1 MTTPTATI
9 MPTGDDLLIRE
20 AIRQRRMH
28 RSGKSLGGALV
39 LAAFFG
45 AAGYALA
52 FHSGAITYS
61 MPYRSGFPLGAIL
74 VICGILAFLVAGLF
88 VADAVSGAR
97 PRAPWGDPVPGDC
110 PVCGQP
116 ALRQDGILLRE
127 GRTLKTAASG
137 TVTLCE
143 TPSCPHAVAG

>member
-1 MTTPTATI
+1 

-20 AIRQRRMH
+20 AIRQRRLH
-28 RSGKSLGGALV
+28 RSGKSLGGALA

-45 AAGYALA
+45 AAGYVLA
-52 FHSGAITYS
+52 FHPGVITYS

-74 VICGILAFLVAGLF
+74 VTCGILAVLAAVLF

-97 PRAPWGDPVPGDC
+97 PHAPWGDAVPGDC
-110 PVCGQP
+110 PVCGRP

-137 TVTLCE
+137 IVTLCE